1 MKRVL
6 SLLLVLALCPLLSCP
21 ALGEDR
27 PVLTIGDLE
36 TRTSNNIDK
45 ENPLG
50 MWQYLAD
57 LLGVTLR
64 YVYLTPEAYVTAL
77 DNATG
82 YREKE
87 PGFKD
92 VGDLTCSGFL
102 DGADEG
108 QTECY
113 TLLNSGETKACQII
127 FPTKIGKTWSFNASV
142 IRFST
147 GAEVGGAVT
156 FEMTLA
162 VTGQPTLAATTKP

>member
-1 MKRVL
+1 MADIVVPNYFYKG
-6 SLLLVLALCPLLSCP
+6 LV
-21 ALGEDR
+21 
-27 PVLTIGDLE
+27 
-36 TRTSNNIDK
+36 
-45 ENPLG
+45 
-50 MWQYLAD
+50 
-57 LLGVTLR
+57 
-64 YVYLTPEAYVTAL
+64 VYLIKSL
-77 DNATG
+77 
-82 YREKE
+82 KCLLIF
-87 PGFKD
+87 GFKD

>member
-1 MKRVL
+1 MSKSNAVGTTLKVNDKTVGGL
-6 SLLLVLALCPLLSCP
+6 SSINGIEITA
-21 ALGEDR
+21 D
-27 PVLTIGDLE
+27 TID
-36 TRTSNNIDK
+36 
-45 ENPLG
+45 
-50 MWQYLAD
+50 
-57 LLGVTLR
+57 
-64 YVYLTPEAYVTAL
+64 VTAL

-162 VTGQPTLAATTKP
+162 VTGQPTLAATAKP

>member
-1 MKRVL
+1 MSKSNAVGTTLKVNDKTVGGL
-6 SLLLVLALCPLLSCP
+6 SSINGIEITA
-21 ALGEDR
+21 D
-27 PVLTIGDLE
+27 TID
-36 TRTSNNIDK
+36 
-45 ENPLG
+45 
-50 MWQYLAD
+50 
-57 LLGVTLR
+57 
-64 YVYLTPEAYVTAL
+64 VTAL

-127 FPTKIGKTWSFNASV
+127 FPAKIGKTWSFNASV

-162 VTGQPTLAATTKP
+162 VTGQPTLAATGNG

>member
-1 MKRVL
+1 MSKSNAVGTTLKVNDKTVGGL
-6 SLLLVLALCPLLSCP
+6 SSINGIEIKA
-21 ALGEDR
+21 D
-27 PVLTIGDLE
+27 TID
-36 TRTSNNIDK
+36 
-45 ENPLG
+45 
-50 MWQYLAD
+50 
-57 LLGVTLR
+57 
-64 YVYLTPEAYVTAL
+64 VTAL

>member
-1 MKRVL
+1 MSKSNAIGTTLKVNDKTVGGL
-6 SLLLVLALCPLLSCP
+6 SSINGIEITA
-21 ALGEDR
+21 D
-27 PVLTIGDLE
+27 TID
-36 TRTSNNIDK
+36 
-45 ENPLG
+45 
-50 MWQYLAD
+50 
-57 LLGVTLR
+57 
-64 YVYLTPEAYVTAL
+64 VTAL

-108 QTECY
+108 QAECY
-113 TLLNSGETKACQII
+113 SLLNSGSTVSCSIV
-127 FPTKIGKTWSFNASV
+127 FPTKIGKTWTFNASV

-162 VTGQPTLAATTKP
+162 VSGQPTLAATSP

>member
-1 MKRVL
+1 MSKSNAVGTTLKVNDKTVGGL
-6 SLLLVLALCPLLSCP
+6 SSIN
-21 ALGEDR
+21 GIE
-27 PVLTIGDLE
+27 I
-36 TRTSNNIDK
+36 K
-45 ENPLG
+45 
-50 MWQYLAD
+50 AD
-57 LLGVTLR
+57 TND
-64 YVYLTPEAYVTAL
+64 VTAL

-82 YREKE
+82 YREQE

>member
-1 MKRVL
+1 MSKSNAVGTTLKVNDKTVGGL
-6 SLLLVLALCPLLSCP
+6 SSINGIEITA
-21 ALGEDR
+21 D
-27 PVLTIGDLE
+27 TID
-36 TRTSNNIDK
+36 
-45 ENPLG
+45 
-50 MWQYLAD
+50 
-57 LLGVTLR
+57 
-64 YVYLTPEAYVTAL
+64 VTAL